1 VGRFLVRRLLALV
14 PVLFGVSVLVF
25 GIMRMIPGDAIEI
38 FVGTQVGLTPE
49 QRRELERIFGM
60 DVPLHQQY
68 LGWVLRVARGDLG
81 TSLRTGR
88 EVRQDIAARFPVSL
102 QLAVV
107 ATSVSVGLALPLGMV
122 AAVRRGTAV
131 DVLVRLGGLVGLS
144 LPGFWLATLLVLVFS
159 KYLPVGLLSS
169 YVPPGVSL
177 SQSLRASVLPT
188 VALAAP
194 LTAVLMRYVRA
205 SLLEVLG
212 QDYIRTARSKGL
224 REGVVVRRH
233 ALRNAL
239 IPVVTVVGI
248 QFGYLLGG
256 TVVVEEIFGIPGM
269 GRLVLYAIYQ
279 RDYPVVQAVVL
290 LSACLFVLVNLMVDV
305 LYAVLDPRIRYA

>member
-1 VGRFLVRRLLALV
+1 MLRFLTGRLLSLV
-14 PVLFGVSVLVF
+14 PVLLGVSVLIF
-25 GIMRMIPGDAIEI
+25 LLMRLIPGDAIEI

-60 DVPLHQQY
+60 DVPLHRQY
-68 LGWVLRVARGDLG
+68 LDWIGRAVRGDLG

-88 EVRQDIAARFPVSL
+88 SVAGEILARFPVSAE
-102 QLAVV
+102 LAALAMLV
-107 ATSVSVGLALPLGMV
+107 ALSVAVPLGVISAMQRGSGTD
-122 AAVRRGTAV
+122 AAVRLA
-131 DVLVRLGGLVGLS
+131 GLLGLS
-144 LPGFWLATLLVLVFS
+144 LPGFWLATMLVLVFS
-159 KYLPVGLLSS
+159 KYLPIGLLDS
-169 YVPPGVSL
+169 YVPPTVDPWRNL
-177 SQSLRASVLPT
+177 KALLLPAL
-188 VALAAP
+188 ALAAA
-194 LTAVLMRYVRA
+194 LAAVLMRYVRS

-224 REGVVVRRH
+224 WEAAVVGRH

-239 IPVVTVVGI
+239 VPVITVLGI

-256 TVVVEEIFGIPGM
+256 TVVVEEIFAIPGM

-290 LSACLFVLVNLMVDV
+290 LSALTFVLMNLVVDV
-305 LYAVLDPRIRYA
+305 LYGLLDPRIRYE